1 MEIITPQ
8 DYQNNAR
15 KRQRRSLRPC
25 DACRKR
31 KTRCVTKDGDGD
43 CVHCQLR
50 ATPCT
55 FQHDPPERQVA
66 SASASS
72 SLQGGAGPLGGD
84 EPGLADDLP
93 GPQAPIQTQLPSHP
107 SQQQGQVQRSLSQ
120 TRKESR
126 DEVQSIHSVPSV
138 QTFLSPA
145 ETRASADSGHPPIPP
160 PSVIVPELVELGPL
174 DRTMGC
180 SSTRFAELYGLGS
193 DMEPILMR
201 HRPYDPSTHEF
212 SLETH
217 AIRRVLERD
226 DGQEYPLTFHMA
238 RDEKAVEGDPT
249 FSQVD
254 AIEACVRPHGPSLV
268 ELFWRHIQPCYPI
281 LSKDPFTLAYNQSY
295 RRIPA
300 ALLGAVYLS
309 AIRWWT
315 YDPELSIRSPPDAAL
330 LRRMLR
336 TAIPAS
342 YHRPKLSSIQAAL
355 LLLQCQPEDPLNPD
369 HTFQWGLTC
378 QVLAIGQCL
387 GLHLDAANWTIPQW
401 ERNVR
406 KRLSWALFM
415 QDRWTALAYGRPV
428 HIHDDDWT
436 VGDLTPADFTDF
448 DSEGPTAT
456 AAAAAAAATA
466 TTTTASGSVSG
477 SVSGSS
483 DEDRR
488 SIASTGMTQYIQ
500 MVRLTQ
506 ILSAVYSSF
515 YTART
520 CREQDTMILFEK
532 ARPLFD
538 MLTSWYHSIPPALQM
553 TVVYQRKLCF
563 HGYLHFSYYGVVM
576 TLLRRLIRST
586 ALPPRCSDDR
596 VLSDIRQIAL
606 QTAQSAISF
615 VTSLRPDHLEAFWYF
630 TSPYL
635 FSLLGSF
642 TTLMLVTS
650 LSSQERHFWQ
660 ETLNSYLWNLRM
672 MSKSH
677 EPMQYAVNR
686 LEGAILRGL
695 EHALAVN
702 LNEPLNDKVSP
713 MMGNYA
719 ADVYEFTDFGDW
731 DLAAGGNGAYDLLSG
746 LVMQQNPMLPQDDL
760 GG

>member
-8 DYQNNAR
+8 DYQNNSR

-55 FQHDPPERQVA
+55 FQHDPPERQVT
-66 SASASS
+66 SNSGNSS
-72 SLQGGAGPLGGD
+72 STTAGPGIQEEIAPD
-84 EPGLADDLP
+84 ETPA
-93 GPQAPIQTQLPSHP
+93 QIKIQTPNQTQAQIQNPARSM
-107 SQQQGQVQRSLSQ
+107 SQQS
-120 TRKESR
+120 RKESR
-126 DEVQSIHSVPSV
+126 EDVQSVYSVPSI
-138 QTFLSPA
+138 QNFLSPA
-145 ETRASADSGHPPIPP
+145 ETRASADSGIPLAP
-160 PSVIVPELVELGPL
+160 PSGMVPELGPL

-201 HRPYDPSTHEF
+201 HRPYDPQTHEF
-212 SLETH
+212 SLDTH

-254 AIEACVRPHGPSLV
+254 AIESCVRPHGPGLV
-268 ELFWRHIQPCYPI
+268 ELFWRHVQPCYPI

-300 ALLGAVYLS
+300 ALLGAIYIS

-378 QVLAIGQCL
+378 QALAIGQCL
-387 GLHLDAANWTIPQW
+387 GLHLDASNWTIPQW

-436 VGDLTPADFTDF
+436 VGDLTPADFSDF
-448 DSEGPTAT
+448 ENDAPTAPST
-456 AAAAAAAATA
+456 
-466 TTTTASGSVSG
+466 SGSVSSSV
-477 SVSGSS
+477 SVSGS
-483 DEDRR
+483 DDDRR
-488 SIASTGMTQYIQ
+488 SIAYTGMTQYIQ

-506 ILSAVYSSF
+506 ILSVVYSTF

-520 CREQDTMILFEK
+520 CREQDTVILFEK

-538 MLTSWYHSIPPALQM
+538 MLTSWYHSIPPTLQM
-553 TVVYQRKLCF
+553 NVIYQRKLCF

-596 VLSDIRQIAL
+596 VLSSIRQIAL

-615 VTSLRPDHLEAFWYF
+615 VISLRPDHLEAFWYF

-642 TTLMLVTS
+642 TTLLLVTS
-650 LSSQERHFWQ
+650 LSSQEQHFWQ

-677 EPMQYAVNR
+677 QPMQYAVNR

-695 EHALAVN
+695 EHSLAVN
-702 LNEPLNDKVSP
+702 INEPLNDKVSP
-713 MMGNYA
+713 MMGHYSS
-719 ADVYEFTDFGDW
+719 DVYEYTDFGDW
-731 DLAAGGNGAYDLLSG
+731 DLAAGASGPYDLLSG
-746 LVMQQNPMLPQDDL
+746 LVIQQNPMMPQEDL
-760 GG
+760 G

>member
-66 SASASS
+66 SSSAGGSS
-72 SLQGGAGPLGGD
+72 GI
-84 EPGLADDLP
+84 P
-93 GPQAPIQTQLPSHP
+93 GPT
-107 SQQQGQVQRSLSQ
+107 VQPPDDACREDQSQ
-120 TRKESR
+120 TSARSMSQSRKASR
-126 DEVQSIHSVPSV
+126 DDVQSVHSG
-138 QTFLSPA
+138 QAFLSPA
-145 ETRASADSGHPPIPP
+145 ETRASADSGMPLVP
-160 PSVIVPELVELGPL
+160 PSVMVPELGPL

-201 HRPYDPSTHEF
+201 HRPYDPHTHEF
-212 SLETH
+212 RLDTH
-217 AIRRVLERD
+217 SIRRVLERD

-249 FSQVD
+249 FTQVD
-254 AIEACVRPHGPSLV
+254 AIESCVRPHGPSLV
-268 ELFWRHIQPCYPI
+268 ELFWRHVQPCYPI
-281 LSKDPFTLAYNQSY
+281 LSKDPFTLAYSQSY

-300 ALLGAVYLS
+300 ALLGAIYLS

-315 YDPELSIRSPPDAAL
+315 YDPELSIRNPPDAAL

-342 YHRPKLSSIQAAL
+342 YHRPKLSAIQAAL

-378 QVLAIGQCL
+378 QALAIGQCL
-387 GLHLDAANWTIPQW
+387 GLHLDASNWTIPQW

-436 VGDLTPADFTDF
+436 VGDLTPADFSDF
-448 DSEGPTAT
+448 DSEGH
-456 AAAAAAAATA
+456 AAPAST
-466 TTTTASGSVSG
+466 SGSVSSSV
-477 SVSGSS
+477 SVSGS
-483 DEDRR
+483 DDDRR
-488 SIASTGMTQYIQ
+488 SIAATGMTQFIQ

-506 ILSAVYSSF
+506 ILSLVYSKF
-515 YTART
+515 YTARSS
-520 CREQDTMILFEK
+520 REQDTIILFEK
-532 ARPLFD
+532 ARPLFE
-538 MLTSWYHSIPPALQM
+538 MLTNWYHSIPPSLQM
-553 TVVYQRKLCF
+553 NIIYQRKLCF

-596 VLSDIRQIAL
+596 VLSSIRQIAL

-615 VTSLRPDHLEAFWYF
+615 VISLRPDHLEAFWYF

-642 TTLMLVTS
+642 TTLLLVTS

-677 EPMQYAVNR
+677 QPMQYAVNR

-695 EHALAVN
+695 EHSLAVN

-713 MMGNYA
+713 MMGNYG
-719 ADVYEFTDFGDW
+719 ADVYEYTDFGDW
-731 DLAAGGNGAYDLLSG
+731 DLAAGASGPYDLLSG
-746 LVMQQNPMLPQDDL
+746 LVIQPNPMMPQEDL
-760 GG
+760 G

>member
-66 SASASS
+66 TASGSSIQGSS
-72 SLQGGAGPLGGD
+72 SVQDDVGPD
-84 EPGLADDLP
+84 ELP
-93 GPQAPIQTQLPSHP
+93 GQLQTQLSNHLVQSQGQAQGQGQSQSQTSARSM
-107 SQQQGQVQRSLSQ
+107 SQQS
-120 TRKESR
+120 RKESR
-126 DEVQSIHSVPSV
+126 DDVQSIHSVPSV
-138 QTFLSPA
+138 QAFLSPA
-145 ETRASADSGHPPIPP
+145 ETRASADSGIPLVP
-160 PSVIVPELVELGPL
+160 PSAMVPEPGPL

-180 SSTRFAELYGLGS
+180 SSARFAELYGLGS

-201 HRPYDPSTHEF
+201 HRPYDLQTHEF
-212 SLETH
+212 SLDTH
-217 AIRRVLERD
+217 SIRRVLERD

-268 ELFWRHIQPCYPI
+268 ELFWRHVQPCYPI

-378 QVLAIGQCL
+378 QALAIGQCL
-387 GLHLDAANWTIPQW
+387 GLHLDASNWTIPQW

-436 VGDLTPADFTDF
+436 VGDVGPADFSDF
-448 DSEGPTAT
+448 DGEGPTA
-456 AAAAAAAATA
+456 
-466 TTTTASGSVSG
+466 ASTSDSVSSSVSVSG
-477 SVSGSS
+477 S
-483 DEDRR
+483 DDDRR
-488 SIASTGMTQYIQ
+488 SIYSTGMKQFIQ

-506 ILSAVYSSF
+506 ILSVVYSDF

-520 CREQDTMILFEK
+520 CREQDTVILFEK
-532 ARPLFD
+532 ARPLFE
-538 MLTSWYHSIPPALQM
+538 MLTTWYHNIPPTLQM
-553 TVVYQRKLCF
+553 NIIYQRKLCF

-586 ALPPRCSDDR
+586 ALPPRCTDER
-596 VLSDIRQIAL
+596 VLSSIRQIAL

-615 VTSLRPDHLEAFWYF
+615 VIGLRPDHLEAFWYF

-642 TTLMLVTS
+642 TTLLLVTS

-677 EPMQYAVNR
+677 QPMQYAVNR

-695 EHALAVN
+695 EHSLAVN
-702 LNEPLNDKVSP
+702 INEPLNDKVTP
-713 MMGNYA
+713 MAANYA
-719 ADVYEFTDFGDW
+719 SDIYEYTDFGNW
-731 DLAAGGNGAYDLLSG
+731 DLAGGASGPYDLLSG
-746 LVMQQNPMLPQDDL
+746 LVIQPNPMMPQQDL
-760 GG
+760 G

>member
-66 SASASS
+66 SGSGSS
-72 SLQGGAGPLGGD
+72 GVTGPNSNIISLQQPQ
-84 EPGLADDLP
+84 DDV
-93 GPQAPIQTQLPSHP
+93 GHEDQ
-107 SQQQGQVQRSLSQ
+107 SQ
-120 TRKESR
+120 TSARSMSQSRKASR
-126 DEVQSIHSVPSV
+126 DDVQSVHSVPSV
-138 QTFLSPA
+138 QAFLSPA
-145 ETRASADSGHPPIPP
+145 ETRASADSGIPLAP
-160 PSVIVPELVELGPL
+160 PSVMVPELGPL

-201 HRPYDPSTHEF
+201 HRPYDPQTHEF
-212 SLETH
+212 SLDTH

-254 AIEACVRPHGPSLV
+254 AIESCVRPHGPSLV
-268 ELFWRHIQPCYPI
+268 ELFWRHVQPCYPI
-281 LSKDPFTLAYNQSY
+281 LSKDPFTLAYSQSY

-300 ALLGAVYLS
+300 ALLGAIYLS

-315 YDPELSIRSPPDAAL
+315 YDPELSIRNPPDAAL

-336 TAIPAS
+336 SAIPAS

-378 QVLAIGQCL
+378 QALAIGQCL
-387 GLHLDAANWTIPQW
+387 GLHLDASNWTIPQW

-436 VGDLTPADFTDF
+436 VGDLTPGDFSDF
-448 DSEGPTAT
+448 DSEGHF
-456 AAAAAAAATA
+456 
-466 TTTTASGSVSG
+466 
-477 SVSGSS
+477 
-483 DEDRR
+483 
-488 SIASTGMTQYIQ
+488 IQ

-506 ILSAVYSSF
+506 ILSVVYSNF

-520 CREQDTMILFEK
+520 CREQDTIILWEK
-532 ARPLFD
+532 ARPLFE
-538 MLTSWYHSIPPALQM
+538 MLTNWYHSIPPTLQM
-553 TVVYQRKLCF
+553 NVIYQRKLCF

-596 VLSDIRQIAL
+596 VLSSIRQIAL

-615 VTSLRPDHLEAFWYF
+615 VISLRPDHLEAFWYF

-642 TTLMLVTS
+642 TTLLLVTS

-677 EPMQYAVNR
+677 QPMQYAVNR

-695 EHALAVN
+695 EHSLAVN

-713 MMGNYA
+713 MMGNYG
-719 ADVYEFTDFGDW
+719 ADVYEYTDFGDW
-731 DLAAGGNGAYDLLSG
+731 DLAAGASGPYDLLSG
-746 LVMQQNPMLPQDDL
+746 LVIQPNPMMPQRDL
-760 GG
+760 G

>member
-55 FQHDPPERQVA
+55 FQHDPPERQIT
-66 SASASS
+66 SASGSS
-72 SLQGGAGPLGGD
+72 IQGSSAGPHSGD
-84 EPGLADDLP
+84 EPGPADEQQQLS
-93 GPQAPIQTQLPSHP
+93 QSQQLPSHP
-107 SQQQGQVQRSLSQ
+107 AAVQGHHQVV
-120 TRKESR
+120 RKESR
-126 DEVQSIHSVPSV
+126 DDAVSVQSVPP
-138 QTFLSPA
+138 FLSPA
-145 ETRASADSGHPPIPP
+145 ETRASADSAHPVAPA
-160 PSVIVPELVELGPL
+160 SVMVPELVELGPL

-201 HRPYDPSTHEF
+201 HRPYDHRTHEF

-226 DGQEYPLTFHMA
+226 DGQEYPLTFHIA
-238 RDEKAVEGDPT
+238 RDEKAIEGDPT

-268 ELFWRHIQPCYPI
+268 ELFWRHVQPCYPI
-281 LSKDPFTLAYNQSY
+281 LSKDPFALAYCQSY

-315 YDPELSIRSPPDAAL
+315 YDPELSIRTPPDAAL

-378 QVLAIGQCL
+378 QALAIGQCL
-387 GLHLDAANWTIPQW
+387 GLHLDASNWTIPQW

-436 VGDLTPADFTDF
+436 VGDLTTADFSDF
-448 DSEGPTAT
+448 ESEGQSTSSS
-456 AAAAAAAATA
+456 
-466 TTTTASGSVSG
+466 SGS
-477 SVSGSS
+477 
-483 DEDRR
+483 DDDRR
-488 SIASTGMTQYIQ
+488 SIASTGKTQYIQ

-506 ILSAVYSSF
+506 ILSVVYSNF

-520 CREQDTMILFEK
+520 CREQDTFILFEK
-532 ARPLFD
+532 ARPLFE
-538 MLTSWYHSIPPALQM
+538 MLTSWYHSIPPSLQM
-553 TVVYQRKLCF
+553 NVIYQRKLCF

-586 ALPPRCSDDR
+586 ALPPRCTDDR

-606 QTAQSAISF
+606 QTAQNAISF

-642 TTLMLVTS
+642 TTLLLVTS

-719 ADVYEFTDFGDW
+719 PDIYEFTDFGDW

-746 LVMQQNPMLPQDDL
+746 LVMQSNPTPMMPQEDL
-760 GG
+760 R

>member
-31 KTRCVTKDGDGD
+31 KTRCVTKDGDD
-43 CVHCQLR
+43 NCVHCQLR

-66 SASASS
+66 SGSGSGSS
-72 SLQGGAGPLGGD
+72 GAIISGPNSNTSISLQ
-84 EPGLADDLP
+84 
-93 GPQAPIQTQLPSHP
+93 QLPPQDDVAHED
-107 SQQQGQVQRSLSQ
+107 QSQ
-120 TRKESR
+120 TSARSMSQSRKTSR
-126 DEVQSIHSVPSV
+126 DDVQSVHSVPSV
-138 QTFLSPA
+138 QAFLSPA
-145 ETRASADSGHPPIPP
+145 ETRTSADSGIPLAP
-160 PSVIVPELVELGPL
+160 PSVMVPELGPL

-201 HRPYDPSTHEF
+201 HRPYDPQTHEF
-212 SLETH
+212 SLDTH

-254 AIEACVRPHGPSLV
+254 AIESCVRPHGPSLV
-268 ELFWRHIQPCYPI
+268 ELFWRHVQPCYPI
-281 LSKDPFTLAYNQSY
+281 LSKDPFTLAYSQSY

-300 ALLGAVYLS
+300 ALLGAIYLS

-315 YDPELSIRSPPDAAL
+315 YDPELSIRNPPDAAL

-336 TAIPAS
+336 SAIPAS

-378 QVLAIGQCL
+378 QALAIGQCL
-387 GLHLDAANWTIPQW
+387 GLHLDASNWTIPQW

-436 VGDLTPADFTDF
+436 VGDLTPGDFSDF
-448 DSEGPTAT
+448 DSEGHAPAS
-456 AAAAAAAATA
+456 AS
-466 TTTTASGSVSG
+466 ASGSVSSSV
-477 SVSGSS
+477 SVSGS
-483 DEDRR
+483 DDDRR
-488 SIASTGMTQYIQ
+488 SIAATGMTQFIQ

-506 ILSAVYSSF
+506 ILSVVYSNF

-520 CREQDTMILFEK
+520 CREQDTVILWEK
-532 ARPLFD
+532 ARPLFE
-538 MLTSWYHSIPPALQM
+538 MLTNWYHSIPPTLQM
-553 TVVYQRKLCF
+553 NVVYQRKLCF

-596 VLSDIRQIAL
+596 VLSSIRQIAL

-615 VTSLRPDHLEAFWYF
+615 VISLRPDHLEAFWYF

-642 TTLMLVTS
+642 TTLLLVTS

-677 EPMQYAVNR
+677 QPMQYAVNR

-695 EHALAVN
+695 EHSLAVN

-713 MMGNYA
+713 MMGNYG
-719 ADVYEFTDFGDW
+719 ADVYEYTDFGDW
-731 DLAAGGNGAYDLLSG
+731 DLAAGASGPYDLLSG
-746 LVMQQNPMLPQDDL
+746 LVIQPTPMMPQRDL
-760 GG
+760 G